1 MVTPVC
7 AKVKGRVPCRAMPCH
22 AVPVG
27 ACGSTS
33 FPHDLQLPLVTAT
46 AVSGAFPAWGG
57 AEGKGRFLSAAR
69 ATVSLKVKLSPEC
82 WEGEAQHQL
91 FCEQTNQDGF
101 FMLNCSTGEVL
112 TMLLI
117 FCFTSL

>member
-1 MVTPVC
+1 
-7 AKVKGRVPCRAMPCH
+7 MPCQ

-33 FPHDLQLPLVTAT
+33 FPHDLQLSLVTAT

-57 AEGKGRFLSAAR
+57 ADGTGRCLSAAR
-69 ATVSLKVKLSPEC
+69 ATVSLVKLSPEC
-82 WEGEAQHQL
+82 WEVEAQHQL
-91 FCEQTNQDGF
+91 FCEQTSQNGF
-101 FMLNCSTGEVL
+101 FMLNYNTGEVL
-112 TMLLI
+112 TVLFV